1 MTLAGDMDALVEVL
15 ARAQRLGTLGDRPI
29 DEVIDHARQF
39 VTGLA
44 EVTGRVLD
52 MGTGAGVPGLVIAMD
67 RPDLQL
73 VLVDRRATRMD
84 ELSRAV
90 ISLGLTDRVMVM
102 TADVDALA
110 RDESFAGQFDAVVS
124 RGFGPPEVTLRAA
137 RPFLKNGGRFVV
149 SEPPSHDPQRWPE
162 SVLQELGFSE
172 PQYLQRI
179 ALFHVE
185 QLPS

>member
-1 MTLAGDMDALVEVL
+1 MTQFASMDALREVL
-15 ARAQRLGTLGDRPI
+15 VRAQRRGTLGDRPI

-44 EVTGRVLD
+44 DVTGRVLD
-52 MGTGAGVPGLVIAMD
+52 IGTGAGVPGLVIAMD
-67 RPDLQL
+67 RPDLEL

-90 ISLGLTDRVMVM
+90 ISLGLTERVTVI
-102 TADVDALA
+102 TADVETLA
-110 RDESFAGQFDAVVS
+110 RDKSFARQFDAVVS
-124 RGFGPPEVTLRAA
+124 RGFGPPTVTLRAA

-149 SEPPSHDPQRWPE
+149 SEPPSRDPHRWPE
-162 SVLQELGFSE
+162 SVLQELGFSQ
-172 PQYLQRI
+172 PQYLQGI
-179 ALFHVE
+179 AMFHVE